1 MKRRWITRFPPRWR
15 KGKAEHDA
23 GAFAQA
29 LYDHEAALDARA
41 AVLGDGHSLVA
52 VSLTHCAFALDKL
65 RRRDEAAAA
74 AGHALAIRTKA
85 LGPAHPALGRAAKL
99 HAALLGAAGRHAE
112 SAAAYRAAAASYVRR
127 GDAWKARRN
136 LARARARAVAA
147 ALAPRRRAGARRGG

>member
-74 AGHALAIRTKA
+74 
-85 LGPAHPALGRAAKL
+85 
-99 HAALLGAAGRHAE
+99 
-112 SAAAYRAAAASYVRR
+112 
-127 GDAWKARRN
+127 
-136 LARARARAVAA
+136 
-147 ALAPRRRAGARRGG
+147 RAGQR